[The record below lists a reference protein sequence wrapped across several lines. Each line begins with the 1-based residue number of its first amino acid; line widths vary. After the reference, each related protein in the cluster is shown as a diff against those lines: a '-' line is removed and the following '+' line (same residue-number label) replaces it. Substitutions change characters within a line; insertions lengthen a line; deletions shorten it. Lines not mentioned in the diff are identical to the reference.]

1 MEYLRPDPNL
11 PQGRY
16 ARVALRHLQ
25 VHRPMELQTLQRNGT
40 LMGWLERL
48 QRMTLESIEARM
60 QELKQSYPIKMTPGK
75 APSYLDLV
83 RREQWARMTA
93 EEELLPTMI
102 LTPPESL
109 QEEVL
114 NG

>member
-1 MEYLRPDPNL
+1 MEYLKPDSTL

-16 ARVALRHLQ
+16 ARMALRHLQ
-25 VHRPMELQTLQRNGT
+25 THRPMELQALQRNGT
-40 LMGWLERL
+40 LMVRLERL
-48 QRMTLESIEARM
+48 QRMISEAIETRM
-60 QELKQSYPIKMTPGK
+60 QELKQSHPIKMTPGK
-75 APSYLDLV
+75 APSYLELV
-83 RREQWARMTA
+83 QREQWARMTA
-93 EEELLPTMI
+93 EEELLPTLV